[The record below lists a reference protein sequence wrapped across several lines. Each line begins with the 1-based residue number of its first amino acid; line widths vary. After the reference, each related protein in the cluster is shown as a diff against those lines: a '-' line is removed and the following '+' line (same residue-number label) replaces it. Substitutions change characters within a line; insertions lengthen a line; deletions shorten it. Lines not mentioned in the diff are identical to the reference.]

1 MIVAIIYSMTLYS
14 QEIVKI
20 NEDTLITITER
31 DVKVIN
37 SICTDLEYFQEKTK
51 TLENIILADSVLISS
66 RDSIIRKQE
75 GIMVRNDK
83 YYGDKI
89 SGLEKSLKKEKR
101 EKTLLTVIL
110 GSVSIILG
118 ILAIK

>member
-1 MIVAIIYSMTLYS
+1 MIVAIYSMTLYS

-51 TLENIILADSVLISS
+51 TLENIILADSVLISA